1 MGTAY
6 AVHPR
11 HTQLWVGKEY
21 SPEGGRG
28 ETREEPTGRP
38 MTRRTA
44 RTRPNHGMG
53 GDADEDS
60 RRREL
65 ENKRIESDFPARQ
78 QEESRPTQRRS
89 DFPARLR
96 EEPGPDRLKGG
107 FSAREV
113 QDHQDPEYWQ
123 CYMMGLRRQRG
134 KCRRAHLSLP
144 RDIGKSTT
152 FAI

>member
-1 MGTAY
+1 
-6 AVHPR
+6 
-11 HTQLWVGKEY
+11 
-21 SPEGGRG
+21 
-28 ETREEPTGRP
+28 
-38 MTRRTA
+38 
-44 RTRPNHGMG
+44 MG

-123 CYMMGLRRQRG
+123 CYVMRLRRQRG
-134 KCRRAHLSLP
+134 KCPRAHLSLP

-152 FAI
+152 FAIGNSYLLDLNIGSFMYFTIAE